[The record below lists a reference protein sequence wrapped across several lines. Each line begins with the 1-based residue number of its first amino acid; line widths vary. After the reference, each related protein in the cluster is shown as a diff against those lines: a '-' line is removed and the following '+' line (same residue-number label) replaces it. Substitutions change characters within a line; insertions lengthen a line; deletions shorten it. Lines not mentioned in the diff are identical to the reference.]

1 MPGLFE
7 KETLLETIASE
18 MQGTGYVPSTR
29 RGPDVPAGTIIS
41 REITGPAPPPGGI
54 LLKSPIPIWGFH
66 PTLRIGGKGGFQPGY
81 ESVTEFVFAEPEPT
95 EITQVVSPFIPVEPK
110 IGKDVPIETVEKYK
124 EVRKIVNI
132 GNIFLTRYEKARIVG
147 ARALQIS
154 FGAPI
159 LVEKPINII
168 DPIKIAQLE
177 LKSKILPLTIRRE
190 LPDGEF
196 QDIPINKLILKKD

>member
-1 MPGLFE
+1 MPGLRE
-7 KETLLETIASE
+7 KETMLDIIASQ

-29 RGPDVPAGTIIS
+29 RGPDVPAGTVIS
-41 REITGPAPPPGGI
+41 REVTGPAPPPGGI

-124 EVRKIVNI
+124 EVIEESVLGETQLPIPPIEFPEIKLPEFPDIFGGLAGLGKYALI
-132 GNIFLTRYEKARIVG
+132 GIVG
-147 ARALQIS
+147 IVAIML
-154 FGAPI
+154 
-159 LVEKPINII
+159 
-168 DPIKIAQLE
+168 
-177 LKSKILPLTIRRE
+177 LK
-190 LPDGEF
+190 G
-196 QDIPINKLILKKD
+196 KK